1 MSDKVRLPRCF
12 ADEFILPPNVP
23 FMVQPPAFYT
33 LVAEFEARGF
43 DSTTT
48 PESGIRA
55 QVLRLSSFYDV
66 ISVA

>member
-1 MSDKVRLPRCF
+1 
-12 ADEFILPPNVP
+12 
-23 FMVQPPAFYT
+23 MVHPLAFYT

-55 QVLRLSSFYDV
+55 QVLRLSSFCD
-66 ISVA
+66 ISVAQALHSMRGAIEASHRYDYHVIRD